1 MSKENIKALLAG
13 LFTTR
18 KDSAGEDIIIFSSA
32 YMDSNNI
39 GTPLDEGKHAVYEAV
54 SNAMHDS
61 GLSHGFSYEI
71 ASRAVSVLKEAEDW
85 TEDGQDDMNEAIDAS
100 VPVYTNYLNSIYAY
114 DSWAVDES
122 RQENGITEDS
132 ASDAARAWYSQI
144 YAMTGT
150 IQANLEKLID
160 EE

>member
-1 MSKENIKALLAG
+1 MSKENIKTLLAG

-18 KDSAGEDIIIFSSA
+18 KDKDDEDIIIFSSE
-32 YMDSNNI
+32 YMDRDNA
-39 GTPLDEGKHAVYEAV
+39 DKYAVYEAV

-71 ASRAVSVLKEAEDW
+71 ASRAVSVLEEAEDW

-100 VPVYTNYLNSIYAY
+100 VPIYTNYLNSIYAY

-122 RQENGITEDS
+122 RQENGIPEDS
-132 ASDAARAWYSQI
+132 ASDAERAWYSQI